1 MARYVCLIK
10 KLLLQTWEIK
20 AKNIR
25 ELLTYFTLG
34 EKTIFYYN

>member
-20 AKNIR
+20 AKNI
-25 ELLTYFTLG
+25 G
-34 EKTIFYYN
+34 GS